1 MTFVTEEALQWSF
14 ELANDAVYFA
24 SPDGQTKYYGFGK
37 QAELIGGSF
46 EQAQIWLAKVQKNQL
61 QPVFGGF
68 AFDEQQINDSRL
80 MNGYFFQP
88 AVVYDVVKQQ
98 VMGQKIDL
106 VRQTQSSGTDF
117 ATIKDETDWHTRIQV
132 AIDDMQQN
140 MVHEKVVLGRQREIQ
155 LTAALNERQ
164 IIKSLQKTQPTSY
177 HFVLKHGGEL
187 FVSATPE
194 RLVKV
199 ANGQLATAAVAGTIK
214 RGENEPAD
222 EALANELWHDQKN
235 RREHQTVV
243 ATIKSNLEAANITQ
257 LKMPETPQILKN
269 PQVQHLYTPITG
281 TLSADK
287 SLLAIIKQL
296 HPTPALGGKPS
307 TWALETIAAIE
318 KYPRGLFSGPIGV
331 IMPDGDGE
339 FIVGIRSMWYR
350 NKLVNLFA
358 GAGILADSDA
368 AMEYQETDLKLLPM
382 MNVLKEQTLHD

>member
-1 MTFVTEEALQWSF
+1 
-14 ELANDAVYFA
+14 
-24 SPDGQTKYYGFGK
+24 
-37 QAELIGGSF
+37 
-46 EQAQIWLAKVQKNQL
+46 
-61 QPVFGGF
+61 
-68 AFDEQQINDSRL
+68 
-80 MNGYFFQP
+80 
-88 AVVYDVVKQQ
+88 
-98 VMGQKIDL
+98 
-106 VRQTQSSGTDF
+106 
-117 ATIKDETDWHTRIQV
+117 
-132 AIDDMQQN
+132 MQQN

-214 RGENEPAD
+214 RGENESAD

-281 TLSADK
+281 TLSADN